1 MLTFIVQ
8 RSPNSIL
15 DFQYQNKRLKLTANS
30 TYIEDFEWYDDET
43 KEANFSRWLD
53 EMVGLQG
60 VIFTPWD
67 LREHKREREIKR

>member
-15 DFQYQNKRLKLTANS
+15 DFQYQNKRLKLIANS

-60 VIFTPWD
+60 VIFTTWD